1 MNKTQ
6 TFLQKN
12 GEKIKFSLFSF
23 GILLIFI
30 GIFMDFSWL
39 KAFGDSYSADGDC
52 IVCGRLISSLMILLF
67 TGSAVIIFAMRYFN
81 DLLNKT
87 LDLNKL
93 LELVIFLIVV
103 LYLISSQIRYLNN
116 DEYEHLH
123 NAWLRTEGTIPF
135 FSIYTTHTPFLEWVI
150 AFFMQISGETTA
162 IIQTMRLFICST
174 SCASLW
180 LIYNITKEL
189 FHSKTH
195 ALLAILLIISN
206 SVWIDCSLE
215 IRPDNIMLF
224 FVLLS
229 FWILIKY
236 YKNPKGQYFFIFG
249 LSALLAMLGKQNAA
263 IFYLSIGLVLGCGV
277 VFRKRLLDKK
287 IIIPGVIIVIIFI
300 IIEVTSSFFL
310 INIKRH
316 LIPRDIKFLPIE
328 FLIRIWI
335 FNPAIL
341 LLFIFQLFSSLKL
354 DEKYKPF
361 IKYIYSISFTCFVFL
376 FLMNRPFVQEML
388 VMVIFMGIL
397 GSNLLLKMIR
407 KLNRELG
414 YILIAIIIA
423 PAFLSISHD
432 VLYKQFY
439 NDIEITKTILKIS
452 ERDDLVFDT
461 YGKAIFRHHP
471 LDPKY
476 LIYFPSKFSRLDEIK
491 KTNLKFLIKDSSYYP
506 RLPNETLE
514 WFNQN
519 FKQTNKNPNI
529 FVRIGN
535 TTHELW

>member
-1 MNKTQ
+1 M
-6 TFLQKN
+6 FLQKN
-12 GEKIKFSLFSF
+12 GKNITYVLFTF
-23 GILLIFI
+23 GILLILT
-30 GIFMDFSWL
+30 GIFIDFSWL
-39 KAFGDSYSADGDC
+39 KAIGDSYSADGDC
-52 IVCGRLISSLMILLF
+52 SVCEILDSSFMILLF
-67 TGSAVIIFAMRYFN
+67 SGSAVIIFTMRYCNNLFN
-81 DLLNKT
+81 RT
-87 LDLNKL
+87 LDLHEI
-93 LELVIFLIVV
+93 LELAVFLIIVPYV
-103 LYLISSQIRYLNN
+103 MSSQMRYLTN

-135 FSIYTTHTPFLEWVI
+135 FSIYTTHTPFLEWI
-150 AFFMQISGETTA
+150 SAFFMQISGESTA
-162 IIQTMRLFICST
+162 IIQTMRLFICAT

-180 LIYNITKEL
+180 LIYIITKEL
-189 FHSKTH
+189 FQSKTH

-206 SVWIDCSLE
+206 LVWIDRSLE

-224 FVLLS
+224 FVLFS
-229 FWILIKY
+229 FWILLKY
-236 YKNPKGQYFFIFG
+236 YKNPKGQYFFVFG
-249 LSALLAMLGKQNAA
+249 LCAILAMLGKQNAA
-263 IFYLSIGLVLGCGV
+263 IFYLSIGLVLGCDV
-277 VFRKRLLDKK
+277 VLRKSLLNKK
-287 IIIPGVIIVIIFI
+287 IIIIGVISVIILIFI
-300 IIEVTSSFFL
+300 EITSSFFV

-316 LIPRDIKFLPIE
+316 LIPNSKKFFPLE
-328 FLIRIWI
+328 FLMHIWR

-354 DEKYKPF
+354 DERYKPF

-376 FLMNRPFVQEML
+376 FLMNRPFMQEML

-397 GSNLLLKMIR
+397 GSNILLKMMQ

-414 YILIAIIIA
+414 AILIAIIIA
-423 PAFLSISHD
+423 PAFLYISHN
-432 VLYKQFY
+432 VLYKQFT
-439 NDIEITKTILKIS
+439 DDLETTKTILKIAES
-452 ERDDLVFDT
+452 DDLVFDT

-476 LIYFPSKFSRLDEIK
+476 LIYSPNKFSRLDEIK
-491 KTNLKFLIKDSSYYP
+491 KSNLKFLIKDSYYYP

-519 FKQTNKNPNI
+519 FRQTNENPNI